1 VKKRL
6 YYTGSSSF
14 ENPQGLGPAGCVLQ
28 IGDKFIGID
37 RGLEFQGKKIK
48 EPDEAILNGRKLH
61 ALIVTHDH
69 ADHASAI
76 GLGEM
81 KGILEKSAPIY
92 ASPQALRGIPLIL
105 DETFRR
111 NICRNYFEAVSRPCG
126 RLRVVP
132 RGEFE
137 ILPGIRAFT
146 FPVGHL
152 PGAFGIIIDGVLFMG
167 DSCEHDQ
174 LIVSGV
180 FIPDQIPDEHLPHT
194 IAISDNT
201 PTAGHDYD
209 DESAKLVAHVKK
221 CLADGKVVI
230 IPAFVRGRAQN
241 VAMTLAR
248 EIGQTVYCDGSIQAL
263 FKIYDEEKWSERDR
277 QISLNN
283 IRFISSVDERW
294 QLLFRGGPLVIV
306 TPAGMGDGLARW
318 YMDQGL
324 ENPKYEFVGVGYA
337 VPESPMGRIYE
348 HMESAKRGKTI
359 SLPNENGFKLEYRM
373 RAGLARFHLSAHGG
387 AEMMF
392 RMCKELVERRG
403 EKMKLI
409 ILTHGTVASKQ
420 SACLRLEPF
429 ADKIRFGNMGSIV
442 EI

>member
-1 VKKRL
+1 MQGVKVKKRL

-28 IGDKFIGID
+28 I
-37 RGLEFQGKKIK
+37 
-48 EPDEAILNGRKLH
+48 
-61 ALIVTHDH
+61 
-69 ADHASAI
+69 
-76 GLGEM
+76 GEM

-194 IAISDNT
+194 IAISDNP

-209 DESAKLVAHVKK
+209 HESAKLVAVS
-221 CLADGKVVI
+221 
-230 IPAFVRGRAQN
+230 VR
-241 VAMTLAR
+241 R
-248 EIGQTVYCDGSIQAL
+248 ESD
-263 FKIYDEEKWSERDR
+263 
-277 QISLNN
+277 
-283 IRFISSVDERW
+283 
-294 QLLFRGGPLVIV
+294 
-306 TPAGMGDGLARW
+306 
-318 YMDQGL
+318 
-324 ENPKYEFVGVGYA
+324 
-337 VPESPMGRIYE
+337 PE
-348 HMESAKRGKTI
+348 
-359 SLPNENGFKLEYRM
+359 
-373 RAGLARFHLSAHGG
+373 
-387 AEMMF
+387 
-392 RMCKELVERRG
+392 
-403 EKMKLI
+403 
-409 ILTHGTVASKQ
+409 
-420 SACLRLEPF
+420 
-429 ADKIRFGNMGSIV
+429 
-442 EI
+442 